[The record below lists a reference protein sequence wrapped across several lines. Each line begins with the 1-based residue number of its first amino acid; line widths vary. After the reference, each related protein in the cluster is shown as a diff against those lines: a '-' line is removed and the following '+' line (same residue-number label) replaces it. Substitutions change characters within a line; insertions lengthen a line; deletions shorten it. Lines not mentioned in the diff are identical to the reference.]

1 MACDC
6 RASGGTS
13 VLAQNAGKDTEATKD
28 LQTKLQDIQPFRAP
42 SDELCDNG
50 ECTAEFACWEGESS
64 NM

>member
-13 VLAQNAGKDTEATKD
+13 VLAQIACKDDVNKD
-28 LQTKLQDIQPFRAP
+28 LQTKLQDMQPFRAP
-42 SDELCDNG
+42 SDDLCDNE
-50 ECTAEFACWEGESS
+50 ECTAEFVCCEGESS